1 MKHHLSC
8 QSVDSSASNI
18 SSPCD
23 MARDNLFKGLETRL
37 QKLQN
42 KVGIVVLR
50 AAYDVSSKNV
60 LEELGQSDLR
70 TRRAKHEATQML
82 KICTGEAPSYLTDKY
97 SKVEA
102 RNPYNIRN
110 SVQLNIN
117 LLLRKTDFMKR
128 SFAYAGPKL
137 WNSLPTCSSTKSANS
152 L

>member
-1 MKHHLSC
+1 MKHHLTC
-8 QSVDSSASNI
+8 QSIDSSAYNI
-18 SSPCD
+18 SYHCD
-23 MARDNLFKGLETRL
+23 MVCDNLFKGLATRL
-37 QKLQN
+37 QNLQN
-42 KVGIVVLR
+42 RVGIVVLR

-60 LEELGQSDLR
+60 LEELGWSKLR
-70 TRRAKHEATQML
+70 TRRAKHEATQVL
-82 KICTGEAPSYLTDKY
+82 KICTGEAPSCLTDRS

-110 SVQLNIN
+110 SGLNIY

-137 WNSLPTCSSTKSANS
+137 WNSLPTCSSTKSANF